1 MGQPSPSVQGG
12 GLNMGQ
18 PSPIVQG
25 EGLNMVQPSP
35 GVQGGGLNMCN
46 PGFLEHQIVGTVVRD
61 GTEYTDINDSGTMQ
75 SIVNRQSS
83 SLNKWLLKHFK
94 PRKLNLINYFLFG
107 KKWIKHLCI

>member
-1 MGQPSPSVQGG
+1 MDFDVSNLSFQSSPSVQGGGLNMGQPSPSVQGG

-83 SLNKWLLKHFK
+83 IVI
-94 PRKLNLINYFLFG
+94 LI
-107 KKWIKHLCI
+107 

>member
-1 MGQPSPSVQGG
+1 MV
-12 GLNMGQ
+12 Q

-46 PGFLEHQIVGTVVRD
+46 PGFLEHQIVGTEVRD

-75 SIVNRQSS
+75 SIFNRQSLIVNRQSS

-107 KKWIKHLCI
+107 KK